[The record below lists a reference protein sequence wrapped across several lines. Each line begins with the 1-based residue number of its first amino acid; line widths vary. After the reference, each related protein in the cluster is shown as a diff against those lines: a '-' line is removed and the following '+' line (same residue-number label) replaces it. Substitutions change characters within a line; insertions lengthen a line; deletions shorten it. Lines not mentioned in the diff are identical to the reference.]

1 VSQQGSNS
9 AVAAPRERTSDVSAT
24 AITGASGFIGGLL
37 RERLSAAGADVRGL
51 DFSTD
56 LKRGIVAADISE
68 PEVWTAALE
77 GAEVVVHAAAAVSD
91 NVTRDVAWR
100 NNVVGTRNVLDAAIA
115 GGAKRFVHLSTVRV
129 YGDAD
134 FPDGVA
140 ESYPVRPDGTPFT
153 DSKIAAEQV
162 VLQAQAAG
170 EIECVILRPG
180 DVYGPGARQWTVLA
194 VDAIRGNRFV
204 LPARGEGIFSP
215 LYVDNLLDAI
225 ELACTVEDAAGRIL
239 TITDGVGVSC
249 AEFFGHY
256 SRMLGKGA
264 PRTIPTLAAVGLAA
278 LPEVAARIGGT
289 NPEATRASM
298 RYLARPGTYSI
309 AAAREK
315 LGYEPAV
322 GLDEG
327 MRATEAWLQE
337 HGLLR

>member
-1 VSQQGSNS
+1 METALTTE
-9 AVAAPRERTSDVSAT
+9 AV
-24 AITGASGFIGGLL
+24 AITGASGYVGERM
-37 RERLSAAGADVRGL
+37 RERLAAAGGDVRGL

-68 PEVWTAALE
+68 PEVWMTAFE
-77 GAEVVVHAAAAVSD
+77 GVDVVVHAAAVASD
-91 NVTRDVAWR
+91 NTTRDVAWR
-100 NNVVGTRNVLDAAIA
+100 SNVRGTRNVLDAAIA
-115 GGAKRFVHLSTVRV
+115 AGAKRFVHLSSVRV
-129 YGDAD
+129 FGDAD
-134 FPDGVA
+134 FPDGVD

-204 LPARGEGIFSP
+204 LPARGQGIFSP
-215 LYVDNLLDAI
+215 LYIDNLLDAI
-225 ELACTVEDAAGRIL
+225 ELASSSEDAPGQVL
-239 TITDGVGVSC
+239 TITDGVGVPC
-249 AEFFGHY
+249 VEFFGHY
-256 SRMLGKGA
+256 SRMLGKSG

-278 LPEVAARIGGT
+278 LPEAAARISAT

-309 AAAREK
+309 ARAREK

-322 GLDEG
+322 DLDAG
-327 MRATEAWLQE
+327 MSTTETWLKE